1 MSEWMDRIPAS
12 NDPRGKQIAA
22 SLHIA
27 LVVGCALWSGWAL
40 SSRRAGSEARRRV
53 KEQGNS
59 DVGGVAADAKGIR
72 RLSRSATASSR
83 MRSGWTKRIMCGFA
97 LALAWAA
104 LGAEAP
110 ADAGADEPSEEV
122 LPGHVFLA
130 ARQLHYEL
138 VALRHVLGQPPPA
151 SSASLRVAAASPRH
165 VFFQAQV
172 LFRKTHQ
179 LAEEV
184 AEGNALSLDEL
195 AVDWRRS
202 TPRPAPVG
210 REVRPQDVLRLV
222 MDSQERIK
230 ALLEQLNVRL
240 SLRDPPDFDPATQ
253 PADVL
258 GEILKIKRQLNRMMG
273 RKYSM
278 RNVYAQLQAAI
289 NYAGDLGGGYP
300 PLPAPSRAVLPL
312 DVHERLV
319 ASLGLVRNLEA
330 QTGVQVID
338 VQAEGEFAAE
348 EVTPNDVYDF
358 ATMVLGE
365 LRYMAEQ
372 AQAPSTVPPR
382 GEYTMP
388 RTILPGHVIA
398 LVAVLETQL
407 AELLSDAEEATEAGG
422 TTPS

>member
-1 MSEWMDRIPAS
+1 MEEPGI
-12 NDPRGKQIAA
+12 
-22 SLHIA
+22 
-27 LVVGCALWSGWAL
+27 
-40 SSRRAGSEARRRV
+40 
-53 KEQGNS
+53 S
-59 DVGGVAADAKGIR
+59 DVGGVAADADGIPR
-72 RLSRSATASSR
+72 PWHRATASSR
-83 MRSGWTKRIMCGFA
+83 KRSGWAKRTMCCVA

-104 LGAEAP
+104 LGGEQ
-110 ADAGADEPSEEV
+110 SEEV
-122 LPGHVFLA
+122 QPGHVFQA
-130 ARQLHYEL
+130 ARQLHFEL
-138 VALRHVLGQPPPA
+138 VALRHVLGQPPLPA
-151 SSASLRVAAASPRH
+151 SSAELLVVAASPRH

-195 AVDWRRS
+195 DVDWRRS

-230 ALLEQLNVRL
+230 ALLAQLNVRL
-240 SLRDPPDFDPATQ
+240 SLRDPPSFDSATQ

-258 GEILKIKRQLNRMMG
+258 AEILKIKRQLNRMME

-300 PLPAPSRAVLPL
+300 PLPAPSRAALPL

-319 ASLGLVRNLEA
+319 ASLGLVRDLEA
-330 QTGVQVID
+330 QAGVQVID
-338 VQAEGEFAAE
+338 VRTEGEFAAE
-348 EVTPNDVYDF
+348 EVMPNDVYDL

-365 LRYMAEQ
+365 LRHMAEQ

-388 RTILPGHVIA
+388 RTVRPGHVIA

-407 AELLSDAEEATEAGG
+407 TELGSAAEATTEDESTGDES
-422 TTPS
+422 TED

>member
-1 MSEWMDRIPAS
+1 MRELEI
-12 NDPRGKQIAA
+12 
-22 SLHIA
+22 
-27 LVVGCALWSGWAL
+27 
-40 SSRRAGSEARRRV
+40 
-53 KEQGNS
+53 S
-59 DVGGVAADAKGIR
+59 DVGGVTGEAAGVPRPCYGAI
-72 RLSRSATASSR
+72 ASSR
-83 MRSGWTKRIMCGFA
+83 KRSGWAKRIMCCVA
-97 LALAWAA
+97 SATAWAG

-110 ADAGADEPSEEV
+110 ADAAEGEEV
-122 LPGHVFLA
+122 QPGHVFQA
-130 ARQLHYEL
+130 ARHLHFEL
-138 VALRHVLGQPPPA
+138 MALRHVLGQPPQPKP
-151 SSASLRVAAASPRH
+151 SAELLVVAASPRH

-184 AEGNALSLDEL
+184 AEDKALSLDEL
-195 AVDWRRS
+195 DVDWRRS

-230 ALLEQLNVRL
+230 ALLAQLNVRL
-240 SLRDPPDFDPATQ
+240 SLRDPPSFDSRTR

-258 GEILKIKRQLNRMMG
+258 GEILKIKRQLNRMME

-300 PLPAPSRAVLPL
+300 PLPAPSQAALPL

-319 ASLGLVRNLEA
+319 ASLGLVRNFEA
-330 QTGVQVID
+330 QTGFQVID
-338 VQAEGEFAAE
+338 VQADGEFVAE

-388 RTILPGHVIA
+388 RTVRPGHVVA
-398 LVAVLETQL
+398 LISVLETQL
-407 AELLSDAEEATEAGG
+407 AELASDAEAATGDESTAD
-422 TTPS
+422 

>member
-1 MSEWMDRIPAS
+1 MAAAAGIPW
-12 NDPRGKQIAA
+12 PWRG
-22 SLHIA
+22 
-27 LVVGCALWSGWAL
+27 
-40 SSRRAGSEARRRV
+40 
-53 KEQGNS
+53 
-59 DVGGVAADAKGIR
+59 
-72 RLSRSATASSR
+72 ATAPSR
-83 MRSGWTKRIMCGFA
+83 KRCRLVERTVCCIA
-97 LALAWAA
+97 LALAWPA

-110 ADAGADEPSEEV
+110 TDIAEGEEV
-122 LPGHVFLA
+122 RPGHVFQA
-130 ARQLHYEL
+130 ARQLHFEL
-138 VALRHVLGQPPPA
+138 VALRHVLGQPRLPA
-151 SSASLRVAAASPRH
+151 PSASLLVAAASPRH

-195 AVDWRRS
+195 DVDWRRS

-230 ALLEQLNVRL
+230 ALLAQLNVRL
-240 SLRDPPDFDPATQ
+240 SLRDPPDFDPALQ
-253 PADVL
+253 PAAVL
-258 GEILKIKRQLNRMMG
+258 EEILKIKRQLNRMME

-300 PLPAPSRAVLPL
+300 PLPAPSQAALPL

-319 ASLGLVRNLEA
+319 ASLGLVRNFEA
-330 QTGVQVID
+330 QTGFQVID
-338 VQAEGEFAAE
+338 VQTEGEFAAE

-388 RTILPGHVIA
+388 RTVRPGHVVA
-398 LVAVLETQL
+398 LISVLETQL
-407 AELLSDAEEATEAGG
+407 AELASDAEGATGDESTAD
-422 TTPS
+422 

>member
-1 MSEWMDRIPAS
+1 
-12 NDPRGKQIAA
+12 
-22 SLHIA
+22 
-27 LVVGCALWSGWAL
+27 
-40 SSRRAGSEARRRV
+40 
-53 KEQGNS
+53 
-59 DVGGVAADAKGIR
+59 
-72 RLSRSATASSR
+72 
-83 MRSGWTKRIMCGFA
+83 MCCIA
-97 LALAWAA
+97 LALAWSA

-110 ADAGADEPSEEV
+110 AGVGEGEGEEV
-122 LPGHVFLA
+122 QPGHVFQA
-130 ARQLHYEL
+130 ARQLHFEL
-138 VALRHVLGQPPPA
+138 VALRHVLGQPPLSA
-151 SSASLRVAAASPRH
+151 TSASLLVLAASPRH

-195 AVDWRRS
+195 DVDWRRS

-210 REVRPQDVLRLV
+210 REIQPQDVLRLV

-230 ALLEQLNVRL
+230 ALLAQLNVRL
-240 SLRDPPDFDPATQ
+240 SLRDPPSFDPATQ
-253 PADVL
+253 PAAVL
-258 GEILKIKRQLNRMMG
+258 EEILKIKRQLNRMME

-300 PLPAPSRAVLPL
+300 PLPAPSQAVRPL

-319 ASLGLVRNLEA
+319 ASLGLVRDLEA
-330 QTGVQVID
+330 QAGVQVID
-338 VQAEGEFAAE
+338 VRTEGEFAAE

-365 LRYMAEQ
+365 LRHMAEQ
-372 AQAPSTVPPR
+372 EQAPSTVPPR

-388 RTILPGHVIA
+388 RTVRPGHVIA
-398 LVAVLETQL
+398 LIAVLETQL
-407 AELLSDAEEATEAGG
+407 AELASAVEETTEAAASG
-422 TTPS
+422 

>member
-1 MSEWMDRIPAS
+1 M
-12 NDPRGKQIAA
+12 
-22 SLHIA
+22 
-27 LVVGCALWSGWAL
+27 
-40 SSRRAGSEARRRV
+40 
-53 KEQGNS
+53 KELGIS
-59 DVGGVAADAKGIR
+59 DVRGVTADAAGILR
-72 RLSRSATASSR
+72 PSCHAIASSR
-83 MRSGWTKRIMCGFA
+83 KRSGSVKRTICCIA
-97 LALAWAA
+97 LALAWSA
-104 LGAEAP
+104 LGAESP
-110 ADAGADEPSEEV
+110 AGVAEGEEV
-122 LPGHVFLA
+122 QPGHVFLA
-130 ARQLHYEL
+130 ARQLHFEL
-138 VALRHVLGQPPPA
+138 VALRHVLGQPPLPE
-151 SSASLRVAAASPRH
+151 SSAELLVVAASPRH

-184 AEGNALSLDEL
+184 AEDKALSLDEL
-195 AVDWRRS
+195 DVDWRRS

-222 MDSQERIK
+222 MDSQDRIK
-230 ALLEQLNVRL
+230 ALLAQLNVRL
-240 SLRDPPDFDPATQ
+240 SLRDPPDFDSATQ

-258 GEILKIKRQLNRMMG
+258 EEILKIKRQLNRMME

-300 PLPAPSRAVLPL
+300 PLPAPSQAALPL

-319 ASLGLVRNLEA
+319 ASLGLVRDLEA
-330 QTGVQVID
+330 QAGVQVID
-338 VQAEGEFAAE
+338 VRTEGEFAAE
-348 EVTPNDVYDF
+348 EVMPNDVYDL

-365 LRYMAEQ
+365 LRHMAEQ

-388 RTILPGHVIA
+388 RTVLPGHVIA

-407 AELLSDAEEATEAGG
+407 ADLASAAEATSEGE
-422 TTPS
+422 TTPT